1 MTVRAAA
8 CALLLAGLLPA
19 PAPAQERAAVG
30 SGVLATTRANSAER
44 PIAFAAAAPEAGV
57 LVVPVASAADLARRA
72 PGLPGGVGEAVLRAA
87 RAARFE
93 GKADAVLSLRG
104 VGGFERILLVG
115 TGEAPLTA
123 AALAD
128 LGGRAVQETR
138 EDAAPVAIL
147 ADGLGTA
154 VASPAAHVALGA
166 GLGQWRYD
174 RYKSDARPTPTQP
187 LTIVAASPGI
197 PEAVFRREMAGVID
211 GARLARDLSSQP
223 SNEKH
228 PESFVADV
236 RAAFAGVPG
245 VRIEVLDEAAMRR
258 LGMGALL
265 SVGQGSARPSRLL
278 VVEYRGAGQAAP
290 LALVGKGITFDSG
303 GISIKPALG
312 MWRMRRDMAGAAAA
326 MGAAL
331 AVARRGAP
339 VNLVAVAALAEN
351 MPDGNAQRPGDVVRT
366 MNGRTIEVLNTDA
379 EGRLV
384 LVDANQYV
392 IDRYRPAAIVNIAT
406 LTGAIV
412 QALDDE
418 FTGLF
423 ARDETLARRIEAAA
437 QASGEAVWR
446 MPLHPNYARDMA
458 SDIADI
464 KNVVEGG
471 GPGAGLAAHFLSFLT
486 PQPTPWAHLD
496 IAGTALTGE
505 VRATTPKGPTGVGV
519 RLFNELARAF
529 EQPR

>member
-1 MTVRAAA
+1 MGEAVVRAAA
-8 CALLLAGLLPA
+8 
-19 PAPAQERAAVG
+19 
-30 SGVLATTRANSAER
+30 
-44 PIAFAAAAPEAGV
+44 
-57 LVVPVASAADLARRA
+57 
-72 PGLPGGVGEAVLRAA
+72 
-87 RAARFE
+87 AARFE
-93 GKADAVLSLRG
+93 GKADATLSLRG
-104 VGGFERILLVG
+104 LGGFERILLVG
-115 TGEAPLTA
+115 VGDRPLTH

-128 LGGRAVQETR
+128 LGGRAAQETR

-147 ADGLGTA
+147 ADGLATSLA
-154 VASPAAHVALGA
+154 DPAAHVALGA

-174 RYKSDARPTPTQP
+174 RYKSEAKAPPTQP
-187 LTIVAASPGI
+187 LTIVSAQAAAA
-197 PEAVFRREMAGVID
+197 EAAFRREWAGVVD

-223 SNEKH
+223 SNEKY
-228 PESFVADV
+228 PESFVAQV
-236 RAAFAGVPG
+236 RAAFAGVPN
-245 VRIEVLDEAAMRR
+245 VRIEVLDEPAMRR
-258 LGMGALL
+258 LNMGALL

-278 VVEYRGAGQAAP
+278 VVEYRGAGTAAP

-303 GISIKPALG
+303 GISIKPAAG

-326 MGAAL
+326 MGGAL
-331 AVARRGAP
+331 AVARRAAP

-366 MNGRTIEVLNTDA
+366 MTGKTIEVLNTDA

-392 IDRYRPAAIVNIAT
+392 IDRYKPAAVVNIAT
-406 LTGAIV
+406 LTGSIV

-418 FTGLF
+418 FTGMF
-423 ARDETLARRIEAAA
+423 ARDEDLARRLQAAA
-437 QASGEAVWR
+437 DASGEAVWR

-471 GPGAGLAAHFLSFLT
+471 GPGASLAAHFLSFLT
-486 PQPTPWAHLD
+486 PEPTPWGHLD
-496 IAGTALTGE
+496 IAGTALTSE

-519 RLFNELARAF
+519 RLFNELARGF
-529 EQPR
+529 ERR